1 MNFIV
6 DGLFEKYK
14 DIIWESRKN
23 NNFELLENELGT
35 ENIEALNNLFSIFQ
49 EHLGGLEF
57 NLLID
62 DVNKIT
68 RSKEEAKE
76 KGITEPIELT
86 PRVKVYKDI
95 MQQTDEIMSRIE
107 EYRHTNSV
115 KL

>member
-1 MNFIV
+1 ME
-6 DGLFEKYK
+6 EKK
-14 DIIWESRKN
+14 KEVKQAEEKIPKTEEIK
-23 NNFELLENELGT
+23 EN
-35 ENIEALNNLFSIFQ
+35 
-49 EHLGGLEF
+49 
-57 NLLID
+57 
-62 DVNKIT
+62 K
-68 RSKEEAKE
+68 KEEAKE